1 MRGGRPAFAG
11 GGVWDFVTNLLP
23 GMGAAKA
30 MSPQMNALMSD
41 PVTALKSLV
50 SAAMGGLS
58 GAAPMFG
65 MLRDTVGSL
74 AGGVGQ
80 AIKDSLL
87 GLVSAVGGNFG
98 AGTAAS
104 SAPSSQAA
112 NVAIVK
118 SWASPY
124 GWQSGAEWDA
134 LVSVINRESGF
145 RNTAQNPTSTAYGMF
160 QFLDSTWAGLG
171 FSKTSDPVRQA
182 MAGMKYISGRYGDP
196 LGALRH
202 EQAFGWYDQGGLLPP
217 GPSLVYNGTGAP
229 ELIAPQHTFE
239 QIINGSTGGSAGP
252 VNINARVFIGNREI
266 TDIARVEAEH
276 VVTDFATAQ
285 AHRGTYNP

>member
-1 MRGGRPAFAG
+1 M
-11 GGVWDFVTNLLP
+11 LL
-23 GMGAAKA
+23 
-30 MSPQMNALMSD
+30 SD
-41 PVTALKSLV
+41 PVHALSGLVKSL
-50 SAAMGGLS
+50 MGGLS
-58 GAAPMFG
+58 SAAPMFG
-65 MLRDTVGSL
+65 MLMDTVGSL
-74 AGGVGQ
+74 AKGAGQ
-80 AIKDSLL
+80 SILSNLL
-87 GLVSAVGGNFG
+87 NTIGGNFG
-98 AGTAAS
+98 AGTPAS

-160 QFLDSTWAGLG
+160 QFLDSTWASLG

-196 LGALRH
+196 LAALRH

-229 ELIAPQHTFE
+229 ELIAPKQTFE
-239 QIINGSTGGSAGP
+239 QIINGSSGGSGP
-252 VNINARVFIGNREI
+252 THFTGDLYLDSGEWLGKVRGIAQEEAADTLMMAANRGSSN
-266 TDIARVEAEH
+266 R
-276 VVTDFATAQ
+276 
-285 AHRGTYNP
+285 